1 MSETQSDTQALP
13 ANQVVDGVLALKTDL
28 TIYFALELKGVL
40 LAAVRSTPVLILDLS
55 ALNEIDSSGIQLL
68 VLMKREAVRLGHQVR
83 LQGATE
89 PVAQLIAFYALT
101 AYFEDPAQEMPGL
114 GSGEVQHG

>member
-1 MSETQSDTQALP
+1 MSDMQSESP
-13 ANQVVDGVLALKTDL
+13 AATINQVVDGVLALKTDL
-28 TIYFALELKGVL
+28 TIYFALELKSVL
-40 LAAVRSTPVLILDLS
+40 LAAVRSTPVLTLDLS

-89 PVAQLIAFYALT
+89 PVTQLIAFYALT
-101 AYFEDPAQEMPGL
+101 AYFEDPSREMPGM